1 MYRPLILLPRVTPA
15 IVTARNIQPEE
26 QSSTTILVGAGV
38 GEGSGMTLGGGG
50 VNEAVGWELLVLV
63 PVFVIAGSA
72 GSVPVMEAVRNRT
85 RAWAE
90 VELSPKKRKFGVSY
104 GSGKPSKGL

>member
-26 QSSTTILVGAGV
+26 QSSTTIPVGAGV
-38 GEGSGMTLGGGG
+38 GEGTGVTLGGGG
-50 VNEAVGWELLVLV
+50 MNEPVGWELLV
-63 PVFVIAGSA
+63 FVIVGST
-72 GSVPVMEAVRNRT
+72 GSVPVMETDRNRT

-104 GSGKPSKGL
+104 GSGKPSNAL